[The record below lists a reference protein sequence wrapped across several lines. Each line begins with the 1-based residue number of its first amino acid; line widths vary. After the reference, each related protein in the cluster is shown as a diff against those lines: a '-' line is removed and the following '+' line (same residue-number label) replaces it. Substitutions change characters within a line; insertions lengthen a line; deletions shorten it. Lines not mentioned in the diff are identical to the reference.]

1 MGARLVHWTDDVHL
15 VILERAIVLVD
26 VDDVIC
32 VVYSKSEIRNAEN

>member
-32 VVYSKSEIRNAEN
+32 VVYSKSVIRNAEN